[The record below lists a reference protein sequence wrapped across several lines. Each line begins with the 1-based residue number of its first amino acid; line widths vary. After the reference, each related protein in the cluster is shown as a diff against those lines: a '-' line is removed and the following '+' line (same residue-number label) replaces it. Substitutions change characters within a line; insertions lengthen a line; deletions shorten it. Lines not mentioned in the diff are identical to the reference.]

1 LVPSRS
7 DLDYCHDQKVILKL
21 LESEKDSTANASFIK
36 KTGGI
41 NVRNQQS
48 HNRRNVT
55 EHGRKVLK
63 KKSKEM
69 VRR

>member
-1 LVPSRS
+1 
-7 DLDYCHDQKVILKL
+7 VILKL